1 MRARPLL
8 FAVIGW
14 FTCMAAVTTAAA
26 QNPFAGT
33 WKLNQEK
40 SQMAGDIMTFR
51 PAEGQAIE
59 VTSEGITY
67 SFRVD
72 SKTYRMPSGDVAI
85 WRQTGADG
93 WTTEYRKIDGKL
105 LSIDTWKLSSDGKDL
120 SVTSSG
126 AKADGDLYTNT
137 AQYARTAGSSGLI
150 GSWKST
156 EVKLS
161 SPDELTIQ
169 EAGLDKL
176 VLKIAAQKA
185 SCVAA
190 FDGKDVPVEGPDIP
204 AALRVSL
211 TRTGPYA
218 FRMAE
223 KLNGDVVWTSQYTV
237 AEDRKTMTEVGNA
250 PGDPPQ
256 TMIWEKQ

>member
-8 FAVIGW
+8 FAVLGW
-14 FTCMAAVTTAAA
+14 FTCIAAVTTAAA
-26 QNPFAGT
+26 QNPFVGT

-40 SQMAGDIMTFR
+40 SQMAGDILTFR
-51 PAEGQAIE
+51 PAEAQAIE
-59 VTSEGITY
+59 VTSGGVTY
-67 SFRVD
+67 SFRTD
-72 SKTYRMPSGDVAI
+72 GKTYGMPSGDVAI
-85 WRQTGADG
+85 WRQINASG

-105 LSIDTWKLSSDGKDL
+105 LSIDTWKLSGDSKHL
-120 SVTSSG
+120 SLTSSG

-137 AQYARTAGSSGLI
+137 SQYERTAGSSGLI

-161 SPDELTIQ
+161 APDDLTI
-169 EAGLDKL
+169 EESGLDKL
-176 VLKIAAQKA
+176 VVKIASQKA
-185 SCVAA
+185 SCVATL
-190 FDGKDVPVEGPDIP
+190 DGKEVAVEGPDIP
-204 AALRVSL
+204 AGLRVSL

-218 FRMAE
+218 FKLAE

>member
-1 MRARPLL
+1 MRSRSLL
-8 FAVIGW
+8 FAVLCW
-14 FTCMAAVTTAAA
+14 FTCIAAVATAAA
-26 QNPFAGT
+26 QNPFVGT

-40 SQMAGDIMTFR
+40 SQMAGDTLKFR
-51 PAEGQAIE
+51 PAEGEAIE
-59 VTSEGITY
+59 VTAGGVTY
-67 SFRVD
+67 SFRTD
-72 SKTYRMPSGDVAI
+72 GKTYGMPSGDVAI
-85 WRQTGADG
+85 WRQSNANG

-105 LSIDTWKLSSDGKDL
+105 LSIDTWKLSGDGKQL
-120 SVTSSG
+120 SLTSSG

-137 AQYARTAGSSGLI
+137 AEYERTAGSSGLI

-161 SPDELTIQ
+161 APDDFVIQ
-169 EAGLDKL
+169 ESGLDKL
-176 VLKIAAQKA
+176 VVKIAAQKA
-185 SCVAA
+185 SLTAA
-190 FDGKDVPVEGPDIP
+190 LDGKEVPVEGPDIP
-204 AALRVSL
+204 AGLRVSL

-218 FRMAE
+218 FRMVE
-223 KLNGDVVWTSQYTV
+223 KLNGDVVWTTQYTV

>member
-1 MRARPLL
+1 MRPRSLL
-8 FAVIGW
+8 FAVLGW
-14 FTCMAAVTTAAA
+14 LTCIAAVATAAA
-26 QNPFAGT
+26 QNPFVGN

-40 SQMAGDIMTFR
+40 SQMAGDTLKFR

-59 VTSEGITY
+59 VTWQGVTY
-67 SFRVD
+67 SFRLD
-72 SKTYRMPSGDVAI
+72 GKTYGMPSGDVAI
-85 WRQTGADG
+85 WREINAGG

-105 LSIDTWKLSSDGKDL
+105 LSIDTWKLSGDGKHL
-120 SVTSSG
+120 SLTSAG

-137 AQYARTAGSSGLI
+137 AQYERTAGSGGLI

-161 SPDELTIQ
+161 APDEFSI
-169 EAGLDKL
+169 EESGLDKL

-185 SCVAA
+185 SLVATL
-190 FDGKDVPVEGPDIP
+190 DGKEVPIEGPDIP
-204 AALRVSL
+204 AGLRVSL

-218 FRMAE
+218 FRMVE
-223 KLNGDVVWTSQYTV
+223 KLNGDVVWTAQYTV

-250 PGDPPQ
+250 PADPPQ

>member
-8 FAVIGW
+8 FAVLGW
-14 FTCMAAVTTAAA
+14 FTCIAAVATAAA
-26 QNPFAGT
+26 QNPFVGT

-40 SQMAGDIMTFR
+40 SQMSGDILTFR

-59 VTSEGITY
+59 VTSGGVTY
-67 SFRVD
+67 SFRLD
-72 SKTYRMPSGDVAI
+72 GKTYGMPSGDVAI
-85 WRQTGADG
+85 WRKINDTG

-105 LSIDTWKLSSDGKDL
+105 LSIDTWKLSGDDKHL

-137 AQYARTAGSSGLI
+137 AQYLRTAGSSGLI

-161 SPDELTIQ
+161 APDDFTI
-169 EAGLDKL
+169 EESGLDKL
-176 VLKIAAQKA
+176 AVKIAAQKA
-185 SCVAA
+185 SFVATL
-190 FDGKDVPVEGPDIP
+190 DGKEVPVEGPDIP
-204 AALRVSL
+204 AGLRVSL

-218 FRMAE
+218 FRMVE